1 MANKA
6 LPIIIFQMFFICILN
21 DIGMLKPSLWMLSK
35 IYLYNDEMNISP
47 VHNGQIRKGIRVSF
61 RENGK
66 PMPYLASDDAR
77 SLGYSL

>member
-1 MANKA
+1 MGQNVWGGPNGVLGGAK
-6 LPIIIFQMFFICILN
+6 LPKEVGFISMQCH
-21 DIGMLKPSLWMLSK
+21 
-35 IYLYNDEMNISP
+35 SP

-61 RENGK
+61 RKNGN